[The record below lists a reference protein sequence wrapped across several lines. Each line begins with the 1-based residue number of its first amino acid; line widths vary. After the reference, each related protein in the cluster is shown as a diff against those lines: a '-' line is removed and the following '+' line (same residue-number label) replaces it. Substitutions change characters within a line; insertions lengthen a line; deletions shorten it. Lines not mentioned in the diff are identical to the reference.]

1 MPGVGIVGC
10 GVISDVYA
18 DRLNRFDFLDLVA
31 CADLVPERSA
41 GLAKKHSIPKVLE
54 TAELLADPDVDV
66 VVNLTQPPDHF
77 GVSKAALEAGKSVFS
92 EKPLAV
98 ERADGQA
105 LADLAEEKGLRLGC
119 SPDTFLGAGLQTCR
133 KLIDEGAIGEPVA
146 ANAFMQSPGPER
158 WHPDPHF
165 LYHYGAG
172 PVFDMA
178 PYYITALVN
187 LLGPVARVTSS
198 ARVTH
203 AQREIGSEPMRGTMI
218 DVEVPTHVATVL
230 DFVAGPIG
238 TLVTSFDVQASRYRL
253 IEIYG
258 TEGTLAVPD
267 PNTFGGPVHVRKPG
281 DEDWTEVALSH
292 GNEGQ
297 SRGIGLGDMV
307 SAMNSGRA
315 HRASA
320 AQANHVLDCMNG
332 AIEASDLGRHVEIQT
347 TCERPA
353 PLPAGLA
360 DGEFDD

>member
-18 DRLNRFDFLDLVA
+18 ARLNNFDFLDLVA
-31 CADLVPERSA
+31 CADLIPERSKA
-41 GLAKKHSIPKVLE
+41 LAAKHNIPKVLE
-54 TAELLADPDVDV
+54 TAELLADPDIDV

-77 GVSKAALEAGKSVFS
+77 GVSIAALEAGKSIFS
-92 EKPLAV
+92 EKPLSV

-105 LADLAEEKGLRLGC
+105 IADLAEKKGLRMGC
-119 SPDTFLGAGLQTCR
+119 APDTFLGAGLQTCR

-178 PYYITALVN
+178 PYYLTAFIN
-187 LLGPVARVTSS
+187 LLGPIARVTSS
-198 ARVTH
+198 ARITH
-203 AQREIGSEPMRGTMI
+203 AQREIGSEPMKGTMI
-218 DVEVPTHVATVL
+218 DVEVPTHVSTVL
-230 DFVAGPIG
+230 DFESGPIG

-253 IEIYG
+253 MEIYG

-267 PNTFGGPVHVRKPG
+267 PNTFGGPVYIRAPS
-281 DEDWTEVALSH
+281 DEDWTEVPLSH
-292 GNEGQ
+292 GYEGQ

-307 SAMNSGRA
+307 YAMSSGRA

-320 AQANHVLDCMNG
+320 AQSNHVLDVMN
-332 AIEASDLGRHVEIQT
+332 AQIESSDLGHHIQIET

-353 PLPAGLA
+353 PLPVGLG